1 MKAADILMYLLVFNL
16 VLWLLG
22 GIGFNLYNIGK
33 YHSSID
39 TSAIN
44 QSQNF
49 TSTQDVTSRAE
60 QFLVDIAGV
69 GIAGAVGAIVGAA
82 IIGYL
87 LKAQTSSQG
96 IVYGFFSGVFWY
108 SFLKTTQV
116 FASIFG
122 TFAVA
127 PGIKITLFMTV
138 FFIFLGISAWVFLF
152 GLMQMVTGGWRF
164 FK

>member
-22 GIGFNLYNIGK
+22 GIGFNLYNLGK
-33 YHSSID
+33 YKTSID
-39 TSAIN
+39 TDALY

-49 TSTQDVTSRAE
+49 SSTSDVTSRAE
-60 QFLVDIAGV
+60 QFLIDIAGV

-96 IVYGFFSGVFWY
+96 IVYGFFSGVFWF

-116 FASIFG
+116 FASIFSS
-122 TFAVA
+122 FEIAV
-127 PGIKITLFMTV
+127 GIKITLFMTV
-138 FFIFLGISAWVFLF
+138 FFIFMGVSAWVFLF
-152 GLMQMVTGGWRF
+152 GIMQMVTGGWRY